1 MPDAQNP
8 SSFFQLHEV
17 VRDFSR
23 HEAVFVAAEFGKA
36 VLRPL
41 GASGPQRRVDLSSI
55 RPLEPREFAPGTCGK
70 SRRRP
75 FDGWP
80 LSSDGNSSHLEQ
92 S

>member
-1 MPDAQNP
+1 MPDAQDP
-8 SSFFQLHEV
+8 SFFQLHEV

-23 HEAVFVAAEFGKA
+23 HESVFVDVEFGKA

-41 GASGPQRRVDLSSI
+41 GASGPLRRVELSSI
-55 RPLEPREFAPGTCGK
+55 RPLEPREFAPGTCGT

-80 LSSDGNSSHLEQ
+80 LPSDSNSSHLEQ